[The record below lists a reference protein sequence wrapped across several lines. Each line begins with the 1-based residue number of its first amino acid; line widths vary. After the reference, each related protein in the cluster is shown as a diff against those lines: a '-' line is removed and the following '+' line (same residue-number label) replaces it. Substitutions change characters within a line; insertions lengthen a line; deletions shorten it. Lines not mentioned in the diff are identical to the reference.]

1 MPDQMTISPDVRAV
15 VSAYGVPV
23 SEQQVRSI
31 TNDLYPVIMD
41 RRSREYVGTAY
52 APEHAGLELPRHT
65 PRLST
70 TTVMGDVR
78 DAAGL
83 AGRKNKVAT
92 VRLDAES
99 MKRITD
105 RVTPWTD
112 PDDPAVITAF
122 TNRVAR
128 TAERRVLNSAR
139 RTTLSIADMNNLR
152 WYRKTTGMEN
162 CDLCRLLESRGAV
175 YTRDT
180 AFFETH
186 DGCDC
191 TAAVERI

>member
-1 MPDQMTISPDVRAV
+1 MPDQMTITPDVRAV
-15 VSAYGVPV
+15 VRSHGVPV
-23 SEQQVRSI
+23 SEQQVRAI

-41 RRSREYVGTAY
+41 RRSREFVATAY
-52 APEHAGLELPRHT
+52 APEHDGLEIPRHT

-83 AGRKNKVAT
+83 AGRKNRVAT
-92 VRLDAES
+92 IRLDAES
-99 MKRITD
+99 MRRITD
-105 RVTPWTD
+105 RVTPWTN
-112 PDDPAVITAF
+112 PDDPAVINAF
-122 TNRVAR
+122 ISRVAR
-128 TAERRVLNSAR
+128 SSQRRVLNAAR

-162 CDLCRLLESRGAV
+162 CDLCDMLESRGAV

-191 TAAVERI
+191 TAAIERI

>member
-1 MPDQMTISPDVRAV
+1 MPDPVAISPDVRAV
-15 VSAYGVPV
+15 VRSHGVPV
-23 SEQQVRSI
+23 GEQQVRAI

-41 RRSREYVGTAY
+41 RRSREFVATAY
-52 APEHAGLELPRHT
+52 ATEHAGLELPRHA

-83 AGRKNKVAT
+83 AGRKNRVAT

-105 RVTPWTD
+105 RVSPWTD
-112 PDDPAVITAF
+112 PDDPAVINAF
-122 TNRVAR
+122 IARVAR
-128 TAERRVLNSAR
+128 SAKRRVLNAGR
-139 RTTLSIADMNNLR
+139 RTTLSIADLNNLR
-152 WYRKTTGMEN
+152 WYRITTGMEDCEF
-162 CDLCRLLESRGAV
+162 CDMLESRGAV

>member
-1 MPDQMTISPDVRAV
+1 MPDPVAISPDVRAV
-15 VSAYGVPV
+15 VRSHGVPV
-23 SEQQVRSI
+23 SEQQVRAI

-41 RRSREYVGTAY
+41 RRSREFVATAY
-52 APEHAGLELPRHT
+52 APEHAGLEIPRHT

-83 AGRKNKVAT
+83 AGRKNRVAT

-99 MKRITD
+99 MKRIND

-122 TNRVAR
+122 ISRVAR
-128 TAERRVLNSAR
+128 SAQRRVLNAGR

-152 WYRKTTGMEN
+152 WYRRTTGMEN
-162 CDLCRLLESRGAV
+162 CDFCDMLESRGAV